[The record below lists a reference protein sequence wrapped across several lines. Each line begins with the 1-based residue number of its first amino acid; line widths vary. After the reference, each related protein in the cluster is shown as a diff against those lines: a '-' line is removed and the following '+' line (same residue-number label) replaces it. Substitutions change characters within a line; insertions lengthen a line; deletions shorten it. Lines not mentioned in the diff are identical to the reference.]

1 MNEQLFMVRCIGNFF
16 GGKYYETG
24 MDSIFVAATSK
35 EEAVEL
41 ANNSIDA
48 VVEHF
53 HNKRVSGASHALR
66 RKDNRVRITGDAK
79 PVPNQKQYNKALLR
93 DGTFGPWSA
102 EQPNQFESLKSMTF
116 VDFLVEMGNETTV
129 DLDDPQAMQ
138 KMRKAQQAHKTPSQ
152 NDDKMLWRKQAQELQ
167 QQLAGA
173 TGNEL
178 RVIRGRIQQ
187 LKDKMAGRAPKENQM
202 QESIQLDEGL
212 IQDVFNYLWYAS
224 GNILDRLPVIGEKRA
239 EQKLIKKFDE
249 FNERMTDE
257 RTEEWINEL
266 SAQLRSSHHST
277 VKASTQRL
285 EQVRKSI
292 YRVKNSS
299 SSKAFVRNMEE
310 LNSTLRMYNQFAKGS
325 NEHQMDRKRAERAAK
340 RETKLAAQQ
349 NQDQF
354 L

>member
-1 MNEQLFMVRCIGNFF
+1 
-16 GGKYYETG
+16 
-24 MDSIFVAATSK
+24 
-35 EEAVEL
+35 
-41 ANNSIDA
+41 
-48 VVEHF
+48 
-53 HNKRVSGASHALR
+53 
-66 RKDNRVRITGDAK
+66 
-79 PVPNQKQYNKALLR
+79 
-93 DGTFGPWSA
+93 
-102 EQPNQFESLKSMTF
+102 MTF

-310 LNSTLRMYNQFAKGS
+310 LNSTLRMYNKFAKGS